1 MEGGEQIM
9 LDKIQNALQ
18 KLDDA
23 LEAVR
28 EIENCREKSIAI
40 THLETAELWLMRLR
54 EYEK

>member
-1 MEGGEQIM
+1 MQEQIQTA
-9 LDKIQNALQ
+9 LD

-28 EIENCREKSIAI
+28 ELENSREKSIAI